1 MRNKRTFISVAALLL
16 TMIAGTTGAAPKKE
30 MPKEDVIDV
39 PAMGPGLCVHN
50 LFQSNMVLQR
60 DKPVALWGWATAGEQ
75 ITVSCAGQTQTATAG
90 KDRAWKVMLTAMT
103 ANSQPQKLT
112 VQGKDKTLTLENIL
126 VGDIWVLGGQ
136 SNMEFPIS
144 NVENGALEIVSANF
158 PQIRFITIPAQE
170 GPEMKQG
177 FPRLYEWSD
186 WSKRHFRKG
195 DWDVCSPE
203 TVRELSAIGYVFARR
218 IHMASQVPIGIIDAS
233 RGGTTVET
241 WTPDP
246 VLRTIDT
253 PQVKTLLATWD
264 EKVAQFDPKKDL
276 EEQIKRHHERVERF
290 KKEGKPVPFG
300 NQVPNQHRPGPASDH
315 NRPGNCYASMIAP
328 LMGLSVK
335 GAIFHQGFNNC
346 FSGTEGAFMYYQ
358 VFGKMITAWRATFND
373 PQMAFGILSLCTAG
387 ERQTL
392 DDFVQQM
399 ADVGA
404 NIREAQYKTFLD
416 FYKAGDT
423 NIGYTSTFDLH
434 RRWYHPQLKIPAGER
449 IARWALAT
457 QYGFSKELKWMPPML
472 KEIKVEEGQ
481 IVLQMDSAVGPVD
494 DGSGIEGFAIA
505 GEDKKF
511 QPAQASFLVTGKD
524 AKGKGQEDK
533 TTIILKSPLV
543 QKPLHYRYAW
553 SRSPMG
559 NLQASG
565 NSDIPFATQRSDT
578 WSMNEM
584 FEALTGKK
592 PKEAL
597 ALDRPEHGE
606 FKKALQAEDQRRK
619 RAEAEALLKAK

>member
-1 MRNKRTFISVAALLL
+1 MKMRTVLKSSIVLL
-16 TMIAGTTGAAPKKE
+16 MGMMACVVVAAPKKE
-30 MPKEDVIDV
+30 MPKEDVVEV
-39 PAMGPGLCVHN
+39 PAIGEGLCVHN

-60 DKPVALWGWATAGEQ
+60 DKPVPIWGWASPDET
-75 ITVSCAGQTQTATAG
+75 ISVSFAGQTQSATAG
-90 KDRAWKVMLTAMT
+90 KDRAWKVNLTAMP
-103 ANSQPQKLT
+103 ANAQPQTLT
-112 VQGKDKTLTLENIL
+112 VKGKDKTLTLENIL

-158 PQIRFITIPAQE
+158 PQIRFITVPAQE
-170 GPEMKQG
+170 GPEMKQA

-203 TVRELSAIGYVFARR
+203 TVKELSAIGYVFARR
-218 IHMASQVPIGIIDAS
+218 IHMASQVPIGVIDAS
-233 RGGTTVET
+233 RGGTTVEA

-246 VLRTIDT
+246 VMRKIDT

-276 EEQIKRHHERVERF
+276 EEQVKKYHERMDRM
-290 KKEGKPVPFG
+290 KKEGKPVPADSKEPTQF
-300 NQVPNQHRPGPASDH
+300 RPGPAADA
-315 NRPGNCYASMIAP
+315 NRPGSCYAGMIAP
-328 LMGLSVK
+328 LTGFAVK
-335 GAIFHQGFNNC
+335 GAIFHQGYNNC
-346 FSGTEGAFMYYQ
+346 FSGTEGALMYYQ
-358 VFGKMITAWRATFND
+358 VFGKMITAWRETFND
-373 PQMAFGILSLCTAG
+373 PKMAFGILSLCTAG
-387 ERQTL
+387 DRQTL

-472 KEIKVEEGQ
+472 KEMKVEEGQ
-481 IVLQMDSAVGPVD
+481 LGLWMM
-494 DGSGIEGFAIA
+494 
-505 GEDKKF
+505 
-511 QPAQASFLVTGKD
+511 AQESKVF
-524 AKGKGQEDK
+524 
-533 TTIILKSPLV
+533 
-543 QKPLHYRYAW
+543 R
-553 SRSPMG
+553 
-559 NLQASG
+559 LQAKTRNFSQ
-565 NSDIPFATQRSDT
+565 QRPVS
-578 WSMNEM
+578 S
-584 FEALTGKK
+584 
-592 PKEAL
+592 
-597 ALDRPEHGE
+597 
-606 FKKALQAEDQRRK
+606 
-619 RAEAEALLKAK
+619 